1 MYVQLMVG
9 FYAYVI
15 DR

>member
-1 MYVQLMVG
+1 MVG